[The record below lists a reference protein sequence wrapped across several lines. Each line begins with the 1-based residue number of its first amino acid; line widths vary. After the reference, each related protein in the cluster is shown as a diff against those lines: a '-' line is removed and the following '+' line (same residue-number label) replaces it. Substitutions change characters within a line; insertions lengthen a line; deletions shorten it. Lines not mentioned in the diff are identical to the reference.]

1 MMEQRTHPA
10 RDAKTCAHEPLPR
23 RVFIERLAAL
33 GLAGPTTLA
42 ALRMGDADAAH
53 AFLVEGELLEAITT
67 LAKKANSTHLASI
80 TPFEISGR
88 DLPWKH
94 IGGAVRSGQQVTFL
108 LSGRWWIVRDLDV
121 WVEPGL
127 AFFARVDGKNPI
139 YNPMK
144 NTGTMTAP
152 HAGGLAVARAI
163 GEWADKHAET
173 VSTPAEIYQQ
183 AEGRIEGVALAWNG
197 DALDGLRELVAVGD
211 VGGLI
216 NAEIDRLTTEPS
228 SPAGWYP
235 MYLTGNPG
243 IFSTCTDKQICCHT
257 HKNACLLKT
266 DVDIPLVAGATI
278 DWRWVVE
285 ELPSAKSED
294 SLLNHDY
301 LSLAV
306 EFDDGQDLTYMWS
319 ADLPAG
325 HVFRCPIPGW
335 HAIETHMVVRT
346 GRDQL
351 GSWLDESRDLYA
363 DYAAHIGGDAK
374 RIVGVWLIAL
384 SFFQRGTGKARY
396 ADIVVSSGDQ
406 RAQLV

>member
-1 MMEQRTHPA
+1 MTTRTRLSDVSA
-10 RDAKTCAHEPLPR
+10 ALPR
-23 RVFIERLAAL
+23 RDFIERLAAL
-33 GLAGPTTLA
+33 GLVGPA
-42 ALRMGDADAAH
+42 ALGALRVGDAGAAH
-53 AFLVEGELLEAITT
+53 AFLAAGELTDAIEK
-67 LAKKANSTHLASI
+67 LAENANATHLASI

-88 DLPWKH
+88 DLPWKA
-94 IGGAVRSGQQVTFL
+94 IDATVQRGQQLTFL
-108 LSGRWWIVRDLDV
+108 LSGRWWIARELDV

-127 AFFARVDGKNPI
+127 AFFARVDGRNPI
-139 YNPMK
+139 YNPMR

-163 GEWADKHAET
+163 GEWRDKQAET

-183 AEGRIEGVALAWNG
+183 AEGRIEGVALAWKG
-197 DALDGLRELVAVGD
+197 DALDGLRELLAAGD
-211 VGGLI
+211 VGGLLD
-216 NAEIDRLTTEPS
+216 AEIDRLITEPT

-243 IFSTCTDKQICCHT
+243 IFSTCTGRQICCHT

-266 DVDIPLVAGATI
+266 DTDIPLVADAKI

-285 ELPSAKSED
+285 ELPSAKAED
-294 SLLNHDY
+294 ALLQHDY

-319 ADLPAG
+319 AELPVG
-325 HVFRCPIPGW
+325 QVFRCPIPGW

-351 GSWLDESRDLYA
+351 GSWLDESRDLYT
-363 DYAAHIGGDAK
+363 DYAAHIGGDAR
-374 RIVGVWLIAL
+374 RIVAVWLIAL

-396 ADIVVSSGDQ
+396 ADIVVSGGGR
-406 RAQLV
+406 RARLV